1 MPRSYHLVILI
12 CFSRDLIKHPL
23 YLQYLHGISSVDV
36 KAKETASSK
45 SKMNVGTL
53 VTCSWEH

>member
-1 MPRSYHLVILI
+1 MPRSYHLVILF

-23 YLQYLHGISSVDV
+23 YLRYLPAISSVDV
-36 KAKETASSK
+36 KAEETASSK

-53 VTCSWEH
+53 VTCSRDH